1 MTEQDPALRIRASM
15 AETPTAALED
25 IAKAAGTSVA
35 SVLRALPEGEAHCI
49 SGAHFVTVMDAFRDW
64 GDMTFI
70 VNTGDVILEAKGVVK
85 GAIGRGMYNL
95 SGKAVGGHLK
105 AEACDM
111 IAFVSRK
118 LFGMDTHSIQFYN
131 ADGGCMF
138 KIYLGRDAERQL
150 IPEQVSK
157 YHDLR
162 AGFNAQ

>member
-1 MTEQDPALRIRASM
+1 MTEQDPALRIKAAM

-25 IAKAAGTSVA
+25 IAKSANTSVA
-35 SVLRALPEGEAHCI
+35 AVLRALPEGEAHCI
-49 SGAHFVTVMDAFRDW
+49 PGAHFVAVMNAFRDW

-85 GAIGRGMYNL
+85 GAMGSGMYNL

-105 AEACDM
+105 ADACDM

-118 LFGMDTHSIQFYN
+118 LFGMETHSIQFYN
-131 ADGGCMF
+131 AEGGCMF
-138 KIYLGRDAERQL
+138 KIYLGRTADRQL
-150 IPEQVSK
+150 DPEQVTK

-162 AGFNAQ
+162 AGFDAQ